1 MGLSFWTWT
10 ITITLSL
17 FFIGISF
24 FFKKKAD
31 ASFAHYAI
39 AGGTLPFFLLLFT
52 DIATIMGVGNFV
64 GHSSKGYEIGIA
76 NIPFVIGEQGAKIIF
91 ALVFAGFAAKF
102 TYKTLAEMMN
112 DLIVRDRITRSLV
125 AILTSSIMIA
135 WVSGQAMG
143 MGALFSTFTGAD
155 PILMILLFSAVF
167 IIYTAVGGMYSVVWT
182 DLIQGAILIAIAL
195 WFYFRVF
202 NRIDFSYSN
211 IKSGLAEVGSSELV
225 QMNLSVMEVLTLFVT
240 GTLGIL
246 AAQVYWQRCF
256 ASKSSKSASRA
267 MLISGIVAIV
277 FTILATIS
285 GLIVKIQNPTLDA
298 ENAIS
303 WLILEEMTQFA
314 ALAFFIMIFMAAI
327 SSASSLLHSAAV
339 VIINDLVI
347 PNMKEKDDAFYL
359 KLTRVSVIVFGM
371 LTIIT
376 AIWADS
382 IIDLFSLAY
391 SMAGGGVV
399 PVLIVGLVW
408 KSKKTSAFEMG
419 TRNSRVSVWGA
430 RIGIVVGAGVSL
442 TLGVLWGVIASVI
455 TTIVISKLFPSKFK
469 MMGSSENS

>member
-1 MGLSFWTWT
+1 MGISFWTWT
-10 ITITLSL
+10 LTIVLSL
-17 FFIGISF
+17 FFIGMSF

-39 AGGTLPFFLLLFT
+39 AGGSLPFFLLLFT

-76 NIPFVIGEQGAKIIF
+76 NIPFVVGEQGAKILF

-102 TYKTLAEMMN
+102 TYKTLAEMIN

-155 PILMILLFSAVF
+155 PVLMILVFSAVF

-182 DLIQGAILIAIAL
+182 DLIQGGILIAIAV
-195 WFYFRVF
+195 WFYFQVF
-202 NRIDFSYSN
+202 DRIDFSYTN
-211 IKSGLAEVGSSELV
+211 LKTGLAEVGSSELV
-225 QMNLSVMEVLTLFVT
+225 QMNLSVMEVVTLFVT

-267 MLISGIVAIV
+267 MLISGIVAII
-277 FTILATIS
+277 FTTLATVS
-285 GLIVKIQNPTLDA
+285 GLVVKLQNPTLDA
-298 ENAIS
+298 DNAIS
-303 WLILEEMTQFA
+303 WLILEEMTQLA

-347 PNMKEKDDAFYL
+347 PNIKEKTDLFYL
-359 KLTRVSVIVFGM
+359 KLTRISVVVFGIF
-371 LTIIT
+371 TIVT

-399 PVLIVGLVW
+399 PVLIVGLIW
-408 KSKKTSAFEMG
+408 KSKRNSTFEMG
-419 TRNSRVSVWGA
+419 MKNSQVSVWGA
-430 RIGIVVGAGVSL
+430 RIGIISGAIVSL
-442 TLGVLWGVIASVI
+442 ILGVLWGVLASVI
-455 TTIVISKLFPSKFK
+455 LTILFSKLFA
-469 MMGSSENS
+469 SEDIMIDSREMS

>member
-10 ITITLSL
+10 LTIVLSL
-17 FFIGISF
+17 FFIVMSF

-39 AGGTLPFFLLLFT
+39 AGGSLPFFLLLFT

-76 NIPFVIGEQGAKIIF
+76 NIPFVVGEQGAKILF

-102 TYKTLAEMMN
+102 TYKTLAEMIN

-143 MGALFSTFTGAD
+143 MGALFSTFTGAE
-155 PILMILLFSAVF
+155 PVLMILVFSAVF

-182 DLIQGAILIAIAL
+182 DLIQGGILIAIAV
-195 WFYFRVF
+195 WFYFQVF
-202 NRIDFSYSN
+202 DRIDFSYAN
-211 IKSGLAEVGSSELV
+211 LKTGLAEVGSSELV
-225 QMNLSVMEVLTLFVT
+225 QMNLSVMEVVTLFVT

-267 MLISGIVAIV
+267 MLVSGIVAII
-277 FTILATIS
+277 FTTLATIS
-285 GLIVKIQNPTLDA
+285 GLVVKLQNPTLDA
-298 ENAIS
+298 DNAIS
-303 WLILEEMTQFA
+303 WLILEEMTQLA

-347 PNMKEKDDAFYL
+347 PNIKEKTDLYYL
-359 KLTRVSVIVFGM
+359 KLTRVSVVVFGI
-371 LTIIT
+371 LTIVT

-399 PVLIVGLVW
+399 PVLIVGLIW
-408 KSKKTSAFEMG
+408 KSK
-419 TRNSRVSVWGA
+419 RNSTFVMGMKNSKVSVCGA
-430 RIGIVVGAGVSL
+430 RIGIISGAIVSL
-442 TLGVLWGVIASVI
+442 ILGVLWGVLASVI
-455 TTIVISKLFPSKFK
+455 LTILFSKLLPSEDI
-469 MMGSSENS
+469 MIGSREMS

>member
-10 ITITLSL
+10 LTIVLSL
-17 FFIGISF
+17 FFIGMSF

-39 AGGTLPFFLLLFT
+39 AGGSLPFFLLLFT

-76 NIPFVIGEQGAKIIF
+76 NIPFVVGEQGAKILF

-102 TYKTLAEMMN
+102 TYKTLAEMIN

-125 AILTSSIMIA
+125 ALLTSSIMIA

-155 PILMILLFSAVF
+155 PILMILVFSAVF

-182 DLIQGAILIAIAL
+182 DLIQGGILIAIAV
-195 WFYFRVF
+195 WFYFQVF
-202 NRIDFSYSN
+202 DRIDFSYTN
-211 IKSGLAEVGSSELV
+211 LKTGLAEVGSSELV
-225 QMNLSVMEVLTLFVT
+225 QMNLSVMEVVTLFVT

-267 MLISGIVAIV
+267 MLISGIVAII
-277 FTILATIS
+277 FTTLATVS
-285 GLIVKIQNPTLDA
+285 GLVVKLQNPTLDA
-298 ENAIS
+298 DNAIS
-303 WLILEEMTQFA
+303 WLILEEMTQLA

-347 PNMKEKDDAFYL
+347 PNIKEKTDLFYL
-359 KLTRVSVIVFGM
+359 KLTRVSVVVFGI
-371 LTIIT
+371 LTIVT

-399 PVLIVGLVW
+399 PVLIVGLIW
-408 KSKKTSAFEMG
+408 KSKRNSTFEMG
-419 TRNSRVSVWGA
+419 MKNSQVSVWGA
-430 RIGIVVGAGVSL
+430 RIGIISGAIVSL
-442 TLGVLWGVIASVI
+442 ILGVLWGVLASVI
-455 TTIVISKLFPSKFK
+455 LTILFSKILPSEDI
-469 MMGSSENS
+469 MIGLREMS

>member
-10 ITITLSL
+10 TTIVLSL
-17 FFIGISF
+17 FFICMSF

-39 AGGTLPFFLLLFT
+39 AGGSLPFFLLLFT

-76 NIPFVIGEQGAKIIF
+76 NIPFVIGEQGAKVLF

-102 TYKTLAEMMN
+102 TYKTIAEMMN
-112 DLIVRDRITRSLV
+112 DLIVRDRLTRSLV
-125 AILTSSIMIA
+125 AVLTSSIMIA

-143 MGALFSTFTGAD
+143 MGALFATFTGTD
-155 PILMILLFSAVF
+155 PVLMILVFSAVF

-182 DLIQGAILIAIAL
+182 DLIQGGILIGIAV
-195 WFYFRVF
+195 WFYFKVF
-202 NRIDFSYSN
+202 ARIDFSYAN

-256 ASKSSKSASRA
+256 ASKSSKSASLA
-267 MLISGIVAIV
+267 MLISGIVAIF

-285 GLIVKIQNPTLDA
+285 GLIVKIQNPALDSD
-298 ENAIS
+298 NAIS
-303 WLILEEMTQFA
+303 WLILEEMTEIA

-347 PNMKEKDDAFYL
+347 PNVKEKEDSFYL
-359 KLTRVSVIVFGM
+359 KLTRGSVVVFGL
-371 LTIIT
+371 LTTVT

-399 PVLIVGLVW
+399 PVLIVGLLW
-408 KSKKTSAFEMG
+408 KKNKGFAFEMG
-419 TRNSRVSVWGA
+419 MNNSQISVWGA
-430 RIGIVVGAGVSL
+430 RIGIVAGAIVSL
-442 TLGVLWGVIASVI
+442 ISGVLWGVLASVVL
-455 TTIVISKLFPSKFK
+455 TIIFSKLVPTR
-469 MMGSSENS
+469 EIATP

>member
-1 MGLSFWTWT
+1 MDLSFWTWT
-10 ITITLSL
+10 TTIVLSL
-17 FFIGISF
+17 FFIGMSF

-39 AGGTLPFFLLLFT
+39 AGGSLPFFLLLFT

-64 GHSSKGYEIGIA
+64 GHSSKGYEIGVA
-76 NIPFVIGEQGAKIIF
+76 NIPFVIGGQGAKVLF

-102 TYKTLAEMMN
+102 TYKTIAEMMN
-112 DLIVRDRITRSLV
+112 DLIVRDRLTRSLV
-125 AILTSSIMIA
+125 AVLTSSIMIA

-143 MGALFSTFTGAD
+143 MGALFATFTGTD
-155 PILMILLFSAVF
+155 PVLMILVFSAVF

-182 DLIQGAILIAIAL
+182 DLIQGGILIAIAI
-195 WFYFRVF
+195 WFYFKVF
-202 NRIDFSYSN
+202 ARIDFSYAN
-211 IKSGLAEVGSSELV
+211 IKTGLAEVGSSELV

-256 ASKSSKSASRA
+256 ASKNSKSASLA
-267 MLISGIVAIV
+267 MLISGIVAIF

-285 GLIVKIQNPTLDA
+285 GLIVKIQNPTLDSD
-298 ENAIS
+298 NAIS
-303 WLILEEMTQFA
+303 WLILEEMTEIA

-347 PNMKEKDDAFYL
+347 PNVKEKEDSFYL
-359 KLTRVSVIVFGM
+359 KLTRGSVVVFG
-371 LTIIT
+371 LFTTIT

-399 PVLIVGLVW
+399 PVLIVGLLW
-408 KSKKTSAFEMG
+408 KKNKGSAFEMG
-419 TRNSRVSVWGA
+419 IHNSQISVWGA
-430 RIGIVVGAGVSL
+430 RIGIVAGAVVSL
-442 TLGVLWGVIASVI
+442 ISGILWGVLVSVI
-455 TTIVISKLFPSKFK
+455 LTIVVSKIVRTREIATP
-469 MMGSSENS
+469 

>member
-10 ITITLSL
+10 VTIILSL
-17 FFIGISF
+17 AFIGMSF
-24 FFKKKAD
+24 LFKKKAD
-31 ASFAHYAI
+31 TSFAHYAI

-76 NIPFVIGEQGAKIIF
+76 NVPFVIGEQGAKILF
-91 ALVFAGFAAKF
+91 ALVFAGFAARF
-102 TYKTLAEMMN
+102 TYNTLAEMMN
-112 DLIVRDRITRSLV
+112 DLIIGDRLSRGLI

-143 MGALFSTFTGAD
+143 MGALFSAFTGAD
-155 PILMILLFSAVF
+155 PLMMILVFSAVF

-182 DLIQGAILIAIAL
+182 DLIQGGILIAIAV
-195 WFYFRVF
+195 WFYIQVF
-202 NRIDFSYSN
+202 DKVDFSFTTL
-211 IKSGLAEVGSSELV
+211 KSGLENVGAIELA
-225 QMNLSVMEVLTLFVT
+225 QMNLSAMEVISLFVT

-256 ASKSSKSASRA
+256 ASKNPKAASRA

-277 FTILATIS
+277 FTVFATIA
-285 GLIVKIQNPTLDA
+285 GMVVKIQNPNLAAD
-298 ENAIS
+298 EAIS
-303 WLILEEMTQFA
+303 WLILEEMTQLA
-314 ALAFFIMIFMAAI
+314 ALAFFIMIFLAAI

-339 VIINDLVI
+339 VIVNDLVI
-347 PNMKEKDDAFYL
+347 PNMKPKEDSYYL
-359 KLTRVSVIVFGM
+359 KLTRIGVIVIGAF
-371 LTIIT
+371 TIGT

-399 PVLIVGLVW
+399 PVLVVGLLW
-408 KSKKTSAFEMG
+408 KNRKGQEFTMG
-419 TRNSRVSVWGA
+419 TSNSQVSVWGA
-430 RIGIVVGAGVSL
+430 RVGIVAGSIASL
-442 TLGVLWGVIASVI
+442 ALGILWGVLVSVLL
-455 TTIVISKLFPSKFK
+455 TIIISKMVPTPTETSL
-469 MMGSSENS
+469 EV

>member
-1 MGLSFWTWT
+1 MGLGFWTWT
-10 ITITLSL
+10 ITIILSL
-17 FFIGISF
+17 FFIGMSF

-155 PILMILLFSAVF
+155 PILMILVFSAVF

-182 DLIQGAILIAIAL
+182 DLIQGAILIAIAV
-195 WFYFRVF
+195 WFYFQVF
-202 NRIDFSYSN
+202 NRIDFSYSTL
-211 IKSGLAEVGSSELV
+211 KSGLADVGSGELI

-240 GTLGIL
+240 GTLGVL

-267 MLISGIVAIV
+267 MLISGVVAII

-285 GLIVKIQNPTLDA
+285 GLVVKIQNPTD
-298 ENAIS
+298 
-303 WLILEEMTQFA
+303 
-314 ALAFFIMIFMAAI
+314 
-327 SSASSLLHSAAV
+327 
-339 VIINDLVI
+339 
-347 PNMKEKDDAFYL
+347 
-359 KLTRVSVIVFGM
+359 
-371 LTIIT
+371 
-376 AIWADS
+376 
-382 IIDLFSLAY
+382 
-391 SMAGGGVV
+391 
-399 PVLIVGLVW
+399 
-408 KSKKTSAFEMG
+408 
-419 TRNSRVSVWGA
+419 
-430 RIGIVVGAGVSL
+430 
-442 TLGVLWGVIASVI
+442 
-455 TTIVISKLFPSKFK
+455 
-469 MMGSSENS
+469 

>member
-1 MGLSFWTWT
+1 MGISFWTWT
-10 ITITLSL
+10 LTIVLSL
-17 FFIGISF
+17 FFIGMSF

-39 AGGTLPFFLLLFT
+39 AGGSLPFFLLLFT

-76 NIPFVIGEQGAKIIF
+76 NIPFVVGEQGAKILF

-102 TYKTLAEMMN
+102 TYKTLAEMIN

-155 PILMILLFSAVF
+155 PVLMILVFSAVF

-182 DLIQGAILIAIAL
+182 DLIQGGILIAIAV
-195 WFYFRVF
+195 WFYFQVF
-202 NRIDFSYSN
+202 DRIDFSYTN
-211 IKSGLAEVGSSELV
+211 LKTGLAEVGSSELV
-225 QMNLSVMEVLTLFVT
+225 QMNLSVMEVVTLFVT

-267 MLISGIVAIV
+267 MLISGIVAII
-277 FTILATIS
+277 FTTLATVS
-285 GLIVKIQNPTLDA
+285 GLVVKLQNPTLDA
-298 ENAIS
+298 DNAIS
-303 WLILEEMTQFA
+303 WLILEEMTQLA

-347 PNMKEKDDAFYL
+347 PNIKEKTDLFYL
-359 KLTRVSVIVFGM
+359 KLTRISVVVFGIF
-371 LTIIT
+371 TIVT

-399 PVLIVGLVW
+399 PVLIVGLIW
-408 KSKKTSAFEMG
+408 KSKRNSTFEMG
-419 TRNSRVSVWGA
+419 MKNSQVSVWGA
-430 RIGIVVGAGVSL
+430 RIGIISGAIVSL
-442 TLGVLWGVIASVI
+442 ILGVLWGVLASVI
-455 TTIVISKLFPSKFK
+455 LTILFSKLFASEDI
-469 MMGSSENS
+469 MIGSREMS

>member
-1 MGLSFWTWT
+1 MGISFWTWT
-10 ITITLSL
+10 LTIVLSL
-17 FFIGISF
+17 FFIGMSF

-39 AGGTLPFFLLLFT
+39 AGGSLPFFLLLFT

-76 NIPFVIGEQGAKIIF
+76 NIPFVVGEQGAKILF

-102 TYKTLAEMMN
+102 TYKTLAEMIN

-155 PILMILLFSAVF
+155 PVLMILVFSAVF

-182 DLIQGAILIAIAL
+182 DLIQGGILIAIAV
-195 WFYFRVF
+195 WFYFQVF
-202 NRIDFSYSN
+202 DRIDFSYTN
-211 IKSGLAEVGSSELV
+211 LKTGLVEVGSSELV
-225 QMNLSVMEVLTLFVT
+225 QMNLSVMEVVTLFVT

-267 MLISGIVAIV
+267 MLISGIVAII
-277 FTILATIS
+277 FTTLATVS
-285 GLIVKIQNPTLDA
+285 GLVVKLQNPTLDA
-298 ENAIS
+298 DNAIS
-303 WLILEEMTQFA
+303 WLILEEMTQLA

-347 PNMKEKDDAFYL
+347 PNIKEKTDLFYL
-359 KLTRVSVIVFGM
+359 KLTRISVVVFGIF
-371 LTIIT
+371 TIVT

-399 PVLIVGLVW
+399 PVLIVGLIW
-408 KSKKTSAFEMG
+408 KSKRNSTFEMG
-419 TRNSRVSVWGA
+419 MKNSQVSVWGA
-430 RIGIVVGAGVSL
+430 RIGIISGAIVSL
-442 TLGVLWGVIASVI
+442 ILGVLWGVLASVI
-455 TTIVISKLFPSKFK
+455 LTILFSKLFASEDI
-469 MMGSSENS
+469 MIGSREMS

>member
-1 MGLSFWTWT
+1 MGISFWTWT
-10 ITITLSL
+10 LTIVLSL
-17 FFIGISF
+17 FFIGMSF

-39 AGGTLPFFLLLFT
+39 AGGSLPFFLLLFT

-76 NIPFVIGEQGAKIIF
+76 NIPFVVGEQGAKILF

-102 TYKTLAEMMN
+102 TYKTLAEMIN

-155 PILMILLFSAVF
+155 PVLMILVFSAVF

-182 DLIQGAILIAIAL
+182 DLIQGGILIAIAV
-195 WFYFRVF
+195 WFYFQVF
-202 NRIDFSYSN
+202 DRIDFSYTN
-211 IKSGLAEVGSSELV
+211 LKTGLAEVGSSELV
-225 QMNLSVMEVLTLFVT
+225 QMNLSVMEVVTLFVT

-267 MLISGIVAIV
+267 MLISGIVAII
-277 FTILATIS
+277 FTTLATVS
-285 GLIVKIQNPTLDA
+285 GLVVKLQNPTLDA
-298 ENAIS
+298 DNAIS
-303 WLILEEMTQFA
+303 WLILEEMTQLA

-347 PNMKEKDDAFYL
+347 PNMKEKTDLFYL
-359 KLTRVSVIVFGM
+359 KLTRISVVVFGIF
-371 LTIIT
+371 TIVT

-399 PVLIVGLVW
+399 PVLIVGLIW
-408 KSKKTSAFEMG
+408 KSKRNSTFEMG
-419 TRNSRVSVWGA
+419 MKNSQVSVWGA
-430 RIGIVVGAGVSL
+430 RIGIISGAIVSL
-442 TLGVLWGVIASVI
+442 ILGVLWGVLASVI
-455 TTIVISKLFPSKFK
+455 LTILFSKLFASEDI
-469 MMGSSENS
+469 MIGSREMS

>member
-1 MGLSFWTWT
+1 MGLGFWTWT
-10 ITITLSL
+10 ITIVLSL
-17 FFIGISF
+17 FFIGMSF
-24 FFKKKAD
+24 LFKKKAD
-31 ASFAHYAI
+31 VSFAHYAI

-76 NIPFVIGEQGAKIIF
+76 NIPFVIGEQGAKVIF
-91 ALVFAGFAAKF
+91 ALVFAGFAARF

-143 MGALFSTFTGAD
+143 MGALFATFTGTD
-155 PILMILLFSAVF
+155 PVLMILVFSAVF
-167 IIYTAVGGMYSVVWT
+167 IIYTTVGGMYSVVWT
-182 DLIQGAILIAIAL
+182 DLIQGAILIGIAV
-195 WFYFRVF
+195 WFYFQVF
-202 NRIDFSYSN
+202 QRIDFSYTN
-211 IKSGLAEVGSSELV
+211 LKAGLSDVGASELV
-225 QMNLSVMEVLTLFVT
+225 QMNLSVMEVTTLFVT
-240 GTLGIL
+240 GTLGVL
-246 AAQVYWQRCF
+246 AGQIYWQRCF
-256 ASKSSKSASRA
+256 ASKNVKSARRA
-267 MLISGIVAIV
+267 MLISGIVAII
-277 FTILATIS
+277 FTTLASIS
-285 GLIVKIQNPTLDA
+285 GMIVKIQNPTLNA

-339 VIINDLVI
+339 VIVNDLVI
-347 PNMKEKDDAFYL
+347 PNMKEKEDVFYL

-371 LTIIT
+371 FTIVA

-382 IIDLFSLAY
+382 IIDLFALAY

-399 PVLIVGLVW
+399 PVLIVGLIW
-408 KSKKTSAFEMG
+408 KRKKAENFEMG
-419 TRNSRVSVWGA
+419 TRNSQVSIWGA
-430 RIGIVVGAGVSL
+430 RIGIVVGAIVSL
-442 TLGVLWGVIASVI
+442 ALGILWGVLASI
-455 TTIVISKLFPSKFK
+455 IMTILFSKLLPSNDSNIKALK
-469 MMGSSENS
+469 TT

>member
-10 ITITLSL
+10 LTIVLSL
-17 FFIGISF
+17 FFIGMSF

-39 AGGTLPFFLLLFT
+39 AGGSLPFFLLLFT

-76 NIPFVIGEQGAKIIF
+76 NIPFVVGEQGAKILF

-102 TYKTLAEMMN
+102 TYKTLAEMIN

-125 AILTSSIMIA
+125 ALLTSSIMIA

-155 PILMILLFSAVF
+155 PILMILVFSAVF

-182 DLIQGAILIAIAL
+182 DLIQGGILIAIAV
-195 WFYFRVF
+195 WFYFQVF
-202 NRIDFSYSN
+202 DRIDFSYTN
-211 IKSGLAEVGSSELV
+211 LKTRLAEVGSSELV
-225 QMNLSVMEVLTLFVT
+225 QMNLSVMEVVTLFVT

-267 MLISGIVAIV
+267 MLISGIVAII
-277 FTILATIS
+277 FTTLATVS
-285 GLIVKIQNPTLDA
+285 GLVVKLQNPTLDA
-298 ENAIS
+298 DNAIS
-303 WLILEEMTQFA
+303 WLILEEMTQLA

-347 PNMKEKDDAFYL
+347 PNIKEKTDLFYL
-359 KLTRVSVIVFGM
+359 KLTRVSVVVFGI
-371 LTIIT
+371 LTIVT

-399 PVLIVGLVW
+399 PVLIVGLIW
-408 KSKKTSAFEMG
+408 KSKRNSTFEMG
-419 TRNSRVSVWGA
+419 MKNSQVSVWGA
-430 RIGIVVGAGVSL
+430 RIGIISGAIVSL
-442 TLGVLWGVIASVI
+442 ILGVLWGVLASVI
-455 TTIVISKLFPSKFK
+455 LTILFSKILPSEDI
-469 MMGSSENS
+469 MIGLREMS

>member
-1 MGLSFWTWT
+1 MGISFWTWT
-10 ITITLSL
+10 LTIVLSL
-17 FFIGISF
+17 FFIGMSF

-39 AGGTLPFFLLLFT
+39 AGGSLPFFLLLFT

-76 NIPFVIGEQGAKIIF
+76 NIPFVVGEQGAKILF

-102 TYKTLAEMMN
+102 TYKTLAEMIN

-155 PILMILLFSAVF
+155 PVLMILVFSAVF

-182 DLIQGAILIAIAL
+182 DLIQGGILIAIAV
-195 WFYFRVF
+195 WFYFQVF
-202 NRIDFSYSN
+202 DRIDFSYTN
-211 IKSGLAEVGSSELV
+211 LKTGLAEVGSSELV
-225 QMNLSVMEVLTLFVT
+225 QMNLSVMEVVTLFVT

-267 MLISGIVAIV
+267 MLISGIVAII
-277 FTILATIS
+277 FTTLATVS
-285 GLIVKIQNPTLDA
+285 GLVVKLQNPTLDA
-298 ENAIS
+298 DNAIS
-303 WLILEEMTQFA
+303 WLILEEMTQLA

-347 PNMKEKDDAFYL
+347 PNIKEKTDLFYL
-359 KLTRVSVIVFGM
+359 KLTRVSVVVFGIF
-371 LTIIT
+371 TIVT

-399 PVLIVGLVW
+399 LVLIVGLIW
-408 KSKKTSAFEMG
+408 KSKRNSTFEMG
-419 TRNSRVSVWGA
+419 MKNSQVSVWGA
-430 RIGIVVGAGVSL
+430 RIGIISGAIVSL
-442 TLGVLWGVIASVI
+442 ILGVLWGVLASVI
-455 TTIVISKLFPSKFK
+455 LTILFSKLFASEDI
-469 MMGSSENS
+469 MIGSREMS